1 MYRKWKTVKYGM
13 ITVEASIVV
22 PIVMFVI
29 ISFIFMSF
37 WMHDIVS
44 IRSGMYSHAFYC
56 GKNVMPSMFALCPQ
70 MVRTETE
77 NSFKIKVYI
86 KKNENMQFL
95 KYILNSNSEETLVV
109 QKTMNAE
116 ILYAARAI
124 MDMRKEE
131 N

>member
-1 MYRKWKTVKYGM
+1 M
-13 ITVEASIVV
+13 
-22 PIVMFVI
+22 
-29 ISFIFMSF
+29 
-37 WMHDIVS
+37 
-44 IRSGMYSHAFYC
+44 
-56 GKNVMPSMFALCPQ
+56 
-70 MVRTETE
+70 TE